1 MPHGPMDSDE
11 FLFQKELVSGVI
23 DTHVQQIWC
32 HALMASRRR
41 SNAQSKVTP
50 HIPGIHPSAARV
62 HAYIHTSYTPSTI
75 QFLAAPKTSV
85 VLFIYRH
92 RVLPS
97 SRARLIAKSR
107 KNPLLA
113 IFASLSL
120 FESSR
125 VEWSG
130 VEWSGVFLGRGKE
143 DSISSSNNNKA
154 AEAAAAADSETN
166 AGRGE
171 EEAERGDRP
180 RLS

>member
-1 MPHGPMDSDE
+1 MPCAYGITTTIE
-11 FLFQKELVSGVI
+11 
-23 DTHVQQIWC
+23 
-32 HALMASRRR
+32 R
-41 SNAQSKVTP
+41 SIEGHSAYTGQPSIHP
-50 HIPGIHPSAARV
+50 CMHPSAARV

-130 VEWSGVFLGRGKE
+130 VESFWVEGRKTP
-143 DSISSSNNNKA
+143 S
-154 AEAAAAADSETN
+154 AAATTTKQQKQQQQQTRRQTQD
-166 AGRGE
+166 
-171 EEAERGDRP
+171 EAKKKLNVEIGHV
-180 RLS
+180 

>member
-130 VEWSGVFLGRGKE
+130 VEWSGVESFWVEGRKTP
-143 DSISSSNNNKA
+143 S
-154 AEAAAAADSETN
+154 AAATTTKQQKQQQQQTRRQTQD
-166 AGRGE
+166 
-171 EEAERGDRP
+171 EAKKKLNVEIGHV
-180 RLS
+180 